1 MITMTIGIERIFRE
15 ELTSTNNYAI
25 KLLSVE
31 KPREGTIVRT
41 GYQTAGRGQ
50 PGNSWESEKD
60 KNLLFSI
67 ILYPEVISPGR
78 QFIVSMALSLGIR
91 DFLNGYASGSS
102 IKWPNDI
109 YVKDDKIAGILIE
122 SSTMGEKIQY
132 LVAGIGFNL
141 NQEKFLTD
149 APNPVSLKQLTGD
162 EYDPDSCLTELAHYL
177 DTRYSQ
183 LKNGD
188 ILKIKKD
195 YHKHLFRYAKW
206 SEFKTPEGSFT
217 GMIKKVDEDGCLTVL
232 KRSGEVMHF
241 YFKEVELVL

>member
-1 MITMTIGIERIFRE
+1 MIAMTIGIERIFLE
-15 ELTSTNNYAI
+15 ELTSTNNHAI

-41 GYQTAGRGQ
+41 GFQTAGRGQ
-50 PGNSWESEKD
+50 PGNSWESEKG

-67 ILYPEVISPGR
+67 ILYPEVISPGK

-91 DFLNGYASGSS
+91 DFLDRFVSGSS

-141 NQEKFLTD
+141 NQEKFISD
-149 APNPVSLKQLTGD
+149 APNPVSLKQLTGV
-162 EYDPDSCLTELAHYL
+162 EYDTEGCLDELSQCL
-177 DTRYSQ
+177 DIRYEQ

-188 ILKIKKD
+188 ITNIKKD
-195 YHKHLFRYAKW
+195 YIKHLFRYGKW
-206 SEFKTPEGSFT
+206 SEFKAPEGTFRGT
-217 GMIKKVDEDGCLTVL
+217 IKKVDEDGCLTIL
-232 KRSGEVMHF
+232 KRSGEETQF
-241 YFKEVELVL
+241 YFKEVEFVL